1 MRRLNRFIEWNWGIQ
16 LSVGSNTMVGHILR
30 SGCYLVLFA
39 ATLIVTVPSIAL
51 SRNDSS
57 HAYLTPLEK
66 GVLDEISLARTNPK
80 RYLSFLEDQRP
91 LYNGKR
97 FERPGEIPIITQE
110 GVAAL
115 DEAIRY
121 LRSTKPVPPLYPSM
135 GLSRAASD
143 HAKDQGHTG
152 AMGHK
157 GTDGSDPWDRM
168 SRYST
173 WQRKFTE
180 NIAYGGDNARD
191 IVIPVYRIH

>member
-1 MRRLNRFIEWNWGIQ
+1 VVGQ
-16 LSVGSNTMVGHILR
+16 LLR
-30 SGCYLVLFA
+30 SGWGLFLLV
-39 ATLIVTVPSIAL
+39 ATLIVTAPITAQSG
-51 SRNDSS
+51 NNSS
-57 HAYLTPLEK
+57 HIYLTPLEE
-66 GVLDEISLARTNPK
+66 GVLNELNLARTNPK
-80 RYLSFLEDQRP
+80 QYLSFLEGQRP

-97 FERPGEIPIITQE
+97 FDRPGEIPIITQE
-110 GVAAL
+110 RVVAL
-115 DEAIRY
+115 DEAINY
-121 LRSTKPVPPLYPSM
+121 LKSAKPVPPLDPSI
-135 GLSRAASD
+135 GLSRAARD